1 MTGRANRPITGFEG
15 LADALNRHAARLARA
30 RAAARRAKDRQ
41 LDAKWRSPRL
51 LWPDL
56 AEDN

>member
-1 MTGRANRPITGFEG
+1 MTRPIATFDG
-15 LADALNRHAARLARA
+15 LAEALNRHAARLARA
-30 RAAARRAKDRQ
+30 RAAERRAKDCQ

-56 AEDN
+56 AGER